1 MTVTVVTD
9 HPVSLPDL
17 FTLAFARAAVI
28 NFPGA
33 VEAVG
38 FKLGVLRGDSGLWG
52 GAVVEA
58 DFPFA

>member
-28 NFPGA
+28 NFLGA
-33 VEAVG
+33 VVKPWGLSWACCVG
-38 FKLGVLRGDSGLWG
+38 TVGSGV
-52 GAVVEA
+52 AVVEA
-58 DFPFA
+58 DFPCA